1 MILNVFQFRTMYE
14 FKYKVSKSTSI
25 LSSSTFKSPI
35 CEYKIT
41 NKITNIS
48 IQKPL
53 DKMLLTSDELANLHR
68 EQNKNNKTN
77 VDLEAFQKEFL
88 RA

>member
-1 MILNVFQFRTMYE
+1 MYE
-14 FKYKVSKSTSI
+14 LKYKFSISTSR
-25 LSSSTFKSPI
+25 LSSSIFKSPI

-41 NKITNIS
+41 NKITSIS

-77 VDLEAFQKEFL
+77 VDLEVFQKDF
-88 RA
+88 